1 MNAIGWILVI
11 IGGLLVIL
19 ITVVLIRA
27 ISFRPQKKATVA
39 SKPVQVPLDQ
49 VVNSLQEL
57 IQCKTI
63 SYQNEAEEDM
73 LEFLKFEAK
82 LQKHFP
88 QVHNTCEFAKLGNR
102 SLLFKWI
109 GKQSTKTPAVL
120 MSHYDV
126 VPVVEELWNVPPFSG
141 LIQDGYLWGRGTLD
155 TKGTLNGI
163 MSAAEL
169 LITQGFVPEQDVY
182 FAFAGNE
189 EVAGTGAIA
198 IVDYFERMGIEPRL
212 VVDEGGA
219 VVNNVFPGVKN
230 ECALIG
236 IAEKGMMAVEL
247 ILKSSGGH
255 ASSPKPHTV
264 VGELAQAAVNVEA
277 NPFKSRLSIPAKL
290 MFDTLGRESSIVY
303 RMIFANLWLF
313 RGLLDAICKKSG
325 GELNALM
332 RTTMALTQME
342 GSRANNVIPPVAKM
356 GINSR
361 LICGESSEEAIAQLK
376 KVIANDRI
384 EVRKVQA
391 SEPSRI
397 SQVDCPAY
405 DLLTEVIRET
415 WDQVLVSPY
424 LMIACSDSR
433 HYGRISPYVYR
444 FSAMRL
450 SLEERKSIHGNNE
463 KIPLETIQKTVEFY
477 LRLMQR
483 L

>member
-1 MNAIGWILVI
+1 
-11 IGGLLVIL
+11 
-19 ITVVLIRA
+19 
-27 ISFRPQKKATVA
+27 
-39 SKPVQVPLDQ
+39 
-49 VVNSLQEL
+49 
-57 IQCKTI
+57 
-63 SYQNEAEEDM
+63 
-73 LEFLKFEAK
+73 
-82 LQKHFP
+82 
-88 QVHNTCEFAKLGNR
+88 
-102 SLLFKWI
+102 
-109 GKQSTKTPAVL
+109 
-120 MSHYDV
+120 
-126 VPVVEELWNVPPFSG
+126 
-141 LIQDGYLWGRGTLD
+141 
-155 TKGTLNGI
+155 
-163 MSAAEL
+163 
-169 LITQGFVPEQDVY
+169 
-182 FAFAGNE
+182 
-189 EVAGTGAIA
+189 
-198 IVDYFERMGIEPRL
+198 
-212 VVDEGGA
+212 
-219 VVNNVFPGVKN
+219 
-230 ECALIG
+230 
-236 IAEKGMMAVEL
+236 
-247 ILKSSGGH
+247 
-255 ASSPKPHTV
+255 
-264 VGELAQAAVNVEA
+264 
-277 NPFKSRLSIPAKL
+277 
-290 MFDTLGRESSIVY
+290 
-303 RMIFANLWLF
+303 LF

-342 GSRANNVIPPVAKM
+342 GSKANNVIPPVAKM

-361 LICGESSEEAIAQLK
+361 LICGDSSEEAIAQLK

-405 DLLTEVIRET
+405 EMLTEVIRET